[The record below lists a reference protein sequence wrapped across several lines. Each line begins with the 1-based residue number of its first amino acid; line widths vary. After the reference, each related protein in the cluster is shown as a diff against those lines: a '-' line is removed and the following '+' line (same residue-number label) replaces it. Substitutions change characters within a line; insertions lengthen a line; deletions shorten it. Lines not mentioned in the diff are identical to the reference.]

1 MKDFDIIVQTCD
13 RYDGVYVPCCTVN
26 KKNKFFINGDVLKTY
41 IKLKVI
47 MPSNKYIN
55 NIMIFADYI
64 CDNDD
69 PLSIVAKQSGYI
81 ESKIYDLQSITNCFV
96 KSLDIIDVSN
106 INDVSIYIRSSKDEE
121 RLDVWNDW
129 REIKINNDLKI
140 SNAINFTDVRFLQFR
155 IVLKTR
161 KAFIDFKG
169 IDIEFK

>member
-1 MKDFDIIVQTCD
+1 M
-13 RYDGVYVPCCTVN
+13 
-26 KKNKFFINGDVLKTY
+26 
-41 IKLKVI
+41 
-47 MPSNKYIN
+47 
-55 NIMIFADYI
+55 
-64 CDNDD
+64 CDNND

-96 KSLDIIDVSN
+96 KSLDIIDISN

-121 RLDVWNDW
+121 RLDIWNDW

-169 IDIEFK
+169 IDIEFR